1 MLSKFVILIAL
12 ISFSWH
18 KYYVS
23 ITEAEYSAK
32 SKTFQISLKFI
43 GHDLEHSLEKEGA
56 PELYLGTTKEKKN
69 ANAYLSRYINAKFK
83 LIADG
88 QELPFKFIGKEIN
101 NDDFIYCYIE
111 SKKMEIPK
119 KLEIENSLLTD
130 LFPEQSNIMYLKIGD
145 KKYTFNFNR
154 SKFKATQLIK

>member
-101 NDDFIYCYIE
+101 NDDFCDL
-111 SKKMEIPK
+111 SGKA
-119 KLEIENSLLTD
+119 NLL
-130 LFPEQSNIMYLKIGD
+130 PPNV
-145 KKYTFNFNR
+145 
-154 SKFKATQLIK
+154 SKFYKYVDRIATNAINSDPNTR